1 VRIDVVTIFPEYFGP
16 LDVSLLGKARE
27 RGLVDL
33 RVHDLRERTGDV
45 HRTVDDAPFGGGPG
59 MVMKPEPWY
68 AALRALADGPAPRP
82 RVVVPTPSGRLLT
95 QALVEELAAEPW
107 LAIACG
113 RYEGIDRRVVDEFA
127 DDEVSLGDYVLAGG
141 EAAALVIVEAV
152 TRLLPGVVGN
162 AESVADDSHT
172 TGLLEGPVYT
182 RPASYEGRDV
192 PPVLLSG
199 DHGAIARWRR
209 DEALRR
215 TATLRPDLV
224 ARVPLDARDRAV
236 LGELDLPF
244 PLPPPAVAD

>member
-33 RVHDLRERTGDV
+33 RVHDLRANTADV

-68 AALRALADGPAPRP
+68 AALGALRAGETRP
-82 RVVVPTPSGRLLT
+82 RVIVPTPSGRLLT
-95 QALVEELAAEPW
+95 QSLVEEWAAEPW
-107 LAIACG
+107 LAVACG

-182 RPASYEGRDV
+182 RPASYQGRDV
-192 PPVLLSG
+192 PAVLLSG

-215 TATLRPDLV
+215 TAALRPELLL
-224 ARVPLDARDRAV
+224 RVPLDARDRSV
-236 LGELDLPF
+236 LAELDLPF
-244 PLPPPAVAD
+244 PLPPGGVAH